1 MTFVLNISGL
11 VKQKVFLK
19 TKPKALK
26 SMAEILQQ
34 ELFFKI
40 NVLKALIST
49 LVESTSPNVFLPRLT
64 VCPTPNVLLHI
75 SMPSFV

>member
-1 MTFVLNISGL
+1 
-11 VKQKVFLK
+11 
-19 TKPKALK
+19 
-26 SMAEILQQ
+26 MAEILQQ

-49 LVESTSPNVFLPRLT
+49 LVESTSPNVFLHRLT